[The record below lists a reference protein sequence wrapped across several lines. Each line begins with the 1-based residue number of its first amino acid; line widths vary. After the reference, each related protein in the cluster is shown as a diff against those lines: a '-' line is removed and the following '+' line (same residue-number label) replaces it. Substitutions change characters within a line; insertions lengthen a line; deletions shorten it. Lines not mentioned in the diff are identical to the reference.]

1 MKRHWLHIFHTLK
14 YLVDLYED
22 SLKVKIKNIEMN
34 FSDSNGTEDITHL
47 DLSDFFKDPSSKI
60 NHLIGNEH
68 VFYN

>member
-1 MKRHWLHIFHTLK
+1 
-14 YLVDLYED
+14 
-22 SLKVKIKNIEMN
+22 MN